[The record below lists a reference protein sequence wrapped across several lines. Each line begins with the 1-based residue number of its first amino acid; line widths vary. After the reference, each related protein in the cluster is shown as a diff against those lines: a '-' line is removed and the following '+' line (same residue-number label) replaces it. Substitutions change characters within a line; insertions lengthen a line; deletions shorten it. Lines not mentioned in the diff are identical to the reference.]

1 MAGLVTVAVVCLP
14 LDDVVFVVFFV
25 VVFVLF
31 FVVVFVVGFV
41 VGFAAVLLPVVFL
54 AVVVVRRDVLFFWA
68 LTETT
73 DEKLNVRNNMY
84 ISTRSLIPLQSLKF
98 C

>member
-54 AVVVVRRDVLFFWA
+54 AVVVVRFTVPVFFWA
-68 LTETT
+68 LKEAT
-73 DEKLNVRNNMY
+73 DGKLNVKNNIY
-84 ISTRSLIPLQSLKF
+84 ISIRNRIFLRH
-98 C
+98 

>member
-1 MAGLVTVAVVCLP
+1 MAELVTVVVCFP
-14 LDDVVFVVFFV
+14 LADVVLDVFFEAVFVVFFV
-25 VVFVLF
+25 
-31 FVVVFVVGFV
+31 
-41 VGFAAVLLPVVFL
+41 AVLLPVVFL
-54 AVVVVRRDVLFFWA
+54 AVVVRRAVLVFFWA

-73 DEKLNVRNNMY
+73 DEKLNVKNNIY